1 MEPFEIL
8 FPENKKIDVKFKNF
22 LIKTDQS
29 ARNGGDETAPEPF
42 ALFLASL
49 ASCAGIYAKV
59 FCESRKI
66 DTSGMKLILE
76 VFFKEKQKLIHRIE
90 LTLHVDQDFP
100 EKYVKPIIKAMEG
113 CAVKAQLHPDIE
125 TETRVVYQ

>member
-1 MEPFEIL
+1 MEPFEVT
-8 FPENKKIDVKFKNF
+8 FPENKKIDIKFKNF

-29 ARNGGDETAPEPF
+29 LKNGGEETAPEPF

-66 DTSGMKLILE
+66 DTSEMKLFLE

-90 LTLHVDQDFP
+90 LSLHVGQDFP
-100 EKYVKPIIKAMEG
+100 EKYVKPVIKAMEG

-125 TETRVVYQ
+125 AETKVVYK